1 MSPAAKAI
9 VVFDAIETKQ
19 RKATTGDTSQSGFR
33 KFFSLSRPDSP
44 PSKSPGKERKLV
56 LSGGGSKSK
65 LLEQEDDTNK
75 HEGASRERWRTR
87 GTPEGRKSHRR
98 MSVD

>member
-9 VVFDAIETKQ
+9 VVFDAIEAKQ
-19 RKATTGDTSQSGFR
+19 RKATTGDASQSSFR

-44 PSKSPGKERKLV
+44 PGKSPGKERKLV

-65 LLEQEDDTNK
+65 LLEQEDGTSK
-75 HEGASRERWRTR
+75 REAAAQERWRAR